1 MRSVAS
7 TAVDDRLVSTGYS
20 SRVDDALH
28 ITPPPNR
35 GRHRK
40 VESYRQ
46 MPWQCI
52 VRWGQFR

>member
-46 MPWQCI
+46 MP
-52 VRWGQFR
+52 